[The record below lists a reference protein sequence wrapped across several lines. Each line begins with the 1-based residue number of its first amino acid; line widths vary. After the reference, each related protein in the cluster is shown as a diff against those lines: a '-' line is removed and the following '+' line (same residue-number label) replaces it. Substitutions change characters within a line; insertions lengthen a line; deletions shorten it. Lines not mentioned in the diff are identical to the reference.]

1 MLKTIGKQALKV
13 VAGETGVLDNHGGS
27 GVLDNHGGSVEAR
40 LEGEESGDRK
50 MK

>member
-27 GVLDNHGGSVEAR
+27 VEAR